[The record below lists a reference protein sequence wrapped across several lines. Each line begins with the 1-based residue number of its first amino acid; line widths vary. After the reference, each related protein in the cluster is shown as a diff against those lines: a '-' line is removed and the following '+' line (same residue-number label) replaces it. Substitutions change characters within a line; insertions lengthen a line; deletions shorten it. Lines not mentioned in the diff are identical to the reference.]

1 MLTFMSNL
9 TKKKKKKKMHQL
21 QTPGHRLPKMWP
33 FFKVHLSK
41 LSQNF
46 YFYFLKKKTT

>member
-1 MLTFMSNL
+1 
-9 TKKKKKKKMHQL
+9 MHQL

-33 FFKVHLSK
+33 FFKVDLSK

-46 YFYFLKKKTT
+46 YFYFFKKENHIEMCPQKMAFTLS